1 LVGLAA
7 GFNLSAAISKATP
20 LRKILE
26 VKIAPESGIEVVFFL
41 LVTGKTEGLQI
52 ADIVGA
58 ATGKGDDVID
68 GKVSF

>member
-1 LVGLAA
+1 
-7 GFNLSAAISKATP
+7 

-26 VKIAPESGIEVVFFL
+26 VKIAPESGIEVMFFP
-41 LVTGKTEGLQI
+41 LVTGKAEGLQI

-58 ATGKGDDVID
+58 ATGKGNDVID